1 MPNYMGKKYSYTA
14 KGMSKLKADKKK
26 IQKVKRRKSEHI

>member
-1 MPNYMGKKYSYTA
+1 MGKKYSYTA

-26 IQKVKRRKSEHI
+26 TTKSKKKKK

>member
-1 MPNYMGKKYSYTA
+1 MGKKYSYTA

-26 IQKVKRRKSEHI
+26 NTKSKKKKK